1 MKLQDQLSLSW
12 RTVKSNR
19 LRTGITIAII
29 AFGIMALIG
38 IITAIE
44 AMNQSLYENFSI
56 LGANSFTLRFKE
68 RNFRFGGPPK
78 SNLSMTKRGSRQRT
92 SNLDKFITYDEARIF
107 KERFNFPGTVS
118 ISKFASA
125 NETIFYEDIKT
136 NPNVRVMGGDENYL
150 QNSGY
155 QIEAGRD
162 FSMADSEGGANFAI
176 LGRDLV
182 DKLFKG
188 RADYAV
194 GKLIRIGALRYRV
207 IGTLQARGASS
218 FLALDNIVILTCNN
232 VRRVFNNAGSF
243 NVSVKVNDFK
253 MMDAAIGEATG
264 LFRVV
269 RKLHFQDEENFY
281 VDRSD
286 SLVET
291 LKNTL
296 RYVQYAA
303 MVIGIIT
310 LMGAAIGLM
319 NIMLV
324 AVNERTREIGLS
336 KSIGATARNI
346 RDQFLW
352 ESILISLLGALFGI
366 LLGVVI
372 GNLFSLFLKTGF
384 VVPWLWIF
392 TGVFICF
399 ITGLIAGLYPAM
411 KAARLDP
418 INALRYE

>member
-1 MKLQDQLSLSW
+1 MKLKDILSLSW

-56 LGANSFTLRFKE
+56 LGANSFTLRYKE

-78 SNLSMTKRGSRQRT
+78 SNLSMTRRGARQRT

-107 KERFNFPGTVS
+107 KERFSFPGTVS
-118 ISKFASA
+118 ISKFASN
-125 NETIFYEDIKT
+125 NETIFFEDTKT

-150 QNSGY
+150 LNSGY
-155 QIEAGRD
+155 QIESGRD
-162 FSMADSEGGANFAI
+162 FSMSDAESGANFAI

-182 DKLFKG
+182 EKLFKG
-188 RADYAV
+188 KSDYAV
-194 GKLIRIGALRYRV
+194 GKLIRIGAIRYRV
-207 IGTLQARGASS
+207 IGTLKARGASS

-269 RKLHFQDEENFY
+269 RKLHLQDEENFY

-291 LKNTL
+291 LKSTL

-310 LMGAAIGLM
+310 LMGAAIGLT

-324 AVNERTREIGLS
+324 AVNERTREIGLT
-336 KSIGATARNI
+336 KSIGATAANI

-352 ESILISLLGALFGI
+352 ESVQISLLGAAFGI
-366 LLGVVI
+366 ILGVVL
-372 GNLFSLFLKTGF
+372 GNLFSVFLETSF
-384 VVPWLWIF
+384 VVPWLWVII
-392 TGVFICF
+392 GIVICF
-399 ITGLIAGLYPAM
+399 ITGLTAGLYPAL
-411 KAARLDP
+411 KAAKLDP
-418 INALRYE
+418 IDALRYE

>member
-1 MKLQDQLSLSW
+1 MKLKDQLSLSW

-56 LGANSFTLRFKE
+56 LGANSFTLRYKE

-78 SNLSMTKRGSRQRT
+78 SNLSMTRRGARQRT

-107 KERFNFPGTVS
+107 KERFSFPGTVS
-118 ISKFASA
+118 ISKFASN
-125 NETIFYEDIKT
+125 NETIFFEDSKT
-136 NPNVRVMGGDENYL
+136 NPNVRVMGADENYL
-150 QNSGY
+150 LNSGY
-155 QIEAGRD
+155 QIESGRD
-162 FSMADSEGGANFAI
+162 FSTADAERGANYAI

-188 RADYAV
+188 NSDYAV

-218 FLALDNIVILTCNN
+218 FLALDNIVMLTCNN
-232 VRRVFNNAGSF
+232 VRRVFNKAGSF

-310 LMGAAIGLM
+310 LMGAAIGLT

-324 AVNERTREIGLS
+324 AVNERTREIGLT
-336 KSIGATARNI
+336 KSIGATSANI

-352 ESILISLLGALFGI
+352 ESVQISLLGAAFGI
-366 LLGVVI
+366 ILGVVL
-372 GNLFSLFLKTGF
+372 GNLFSVFLETSF
-384 VVPWLWIF
+384 LVPWLWVII
-392 TGVFICF
+392 GIVICF
-399 ITGLIAGLYPAM
+399 LTGLTAGLYPAL
-411 KAARLDP
+411 KAAKLDP